1 MSDESDETTVAI
13 DWVKSRVLNAV
24 AVERDDGIKRPHS
37 GQITLLKEVP
47 TWKERC
53 LGEALEW
60 HGGLAEK
67 ISLWRGDITALQVD
81 SVVNAAKSSLLG
93 GGGVDGAIHR
103 VAGPGLRDE
112 CATLNGC
119 SVGEAKITGAHGLP
133 AKHVIH
139 TVGPRSGDEELI
151 RCYQSCFSICEERNL
166 QTIVFP
172 CISTGHFGFPK
183 ERAAHLA
190 VGTVK
195 EILATGSS
203 NIERVIFCV
212 FTADDVEIYERV
224 LHEYFPVDPV
234 SEGEPVARRGIS
246 YISGVYI
253 EGMVQGIE
261 ANFTVDT
268 GSTITMMSRDVYE
281 RIPETNRPPLN
292 KCSSPATADGRL
304 MKAYG
309 SAVFE
314 IDLGPLMSDKTIAV
328 AELADEVLLG
338 ADVLQFDP
346 GGPADL
352 ILSQGVMVLRGKSIP
367 VLQIGSRTMV
377 RKVRSADH
385 YALPPMTEMIV
396 DAFVDRQEDM
406 ALDTQLLI
414 EPSLYLA
421 REYSAVVAPCLIDAS
436 RQCTVKV
443 RIMNPTCE
451 VISVKQDM
459 VLGESQWYCL
469 TKSQIMGTKAYP
481 RRDVLMTR
489 CVSQRQ
495 DVTPMK
501 HL

>member
-1 MSDESDETTVAI
+1 MTTATESKDDCRDTHKVTGQGPSSITLGGNSESRGLFIAGQGPASTTNEGDLVVSDESDETTVAI
-13 DWVKSRVLNAV
+13 DWVKSRVLNTV

-81 SVVNAAKSSLLG
+81 AVVNAAKSSLLG

-151 RCYQSCFSICEERNL
+151 HCYQSCFSICEERNL
-166 QTIVFP
+166 QTIAFP

-234 SEGEPVARRGIS
+234 SEGEPVARRGVP

-268 GSTITMMSRDVYE
+268 GATITMMSRDVYE
-281 RIPETNRPPLN
+281 RIPENHRPPLD

-314 IDLGPLMSDKTIAV
+314 MDLGPLMLDKTIVV

-338 ADVLQFDP
+338 ADIRQFDP

-377 RKVRSADH
+377 RKVRSAD
-385 YALPPMTEMIV
+385 
-396 DAFVDRQEDM
+396 R
-406 ALDTQLLI
+406 
-414 EPSLYLA
+414 
-421 REYSAVVAPCLIDAS
+421 
-436 RQCTVKV
+436 
-443 RIMNPTCE
+443 
-451 VISVKQDM
+451 
-459 VLGESQWYCL
+459 
-469 TKSQIMGTKAYP
+469 
-481 RRDVLMTR
+481 
-489 CVSQRQ
+489 
-495 DVTPMK
+495 
-501 HL
+501 